1 MSAVGTNSTVSE
13 PDASRGW
20 SADRN
25 LASAADPDWL
35 FRCPSACL
43 IAVVAVVAVLAM
55 RLALFSWIGP
65 TVIHSMFLLAVVF
78 AAWFGGFRP
87 AVLAVVLSL
96 VSLAVIAWIE
106 EPADA
111 LWSTETLL
119 GFALFALAGVA
130 TALIAESLHASRRK
144 FETLADM
151 AQEQAGRLRIQVEQ
165 RQAVEEQLRRLNAS
179 LEERI
184 DDEVRSRIEEHQ
196 RLTDE
201 VHREAQDRAA
211 AERRFQGIFDSMFQ
225 FIGLL
230 SPDGKVVEANRAAL
244 NFAGVERAAVIGK
257 PFENTPWWNQSEETQ
272 ARLRESIRRAAQ
284 GECIRYEV
292 VNTGANGTTAIVDFS
307 LTPLLNDAGEVEFI
321 IPEGRDITGIREMQA
336 QLEESE
342 ERFRTFMNCG
352 AMLAWIKDENLA
364 LQYVNDNFNAVF
376 PPPEGGWIGREDF
389 LFDLPEYAEEIRRR
403 DREVLE
409 RQEVM
414 NFIEGCRTPDGTD
427 RSWLIVKF
435 PFQDRHGA
443 RYVGG
448 VALDVTD
455 RVQIEKQL
463 SEYARNLEDSNRE
476 LERFAYV
483 ASHDL
488 QEPLRTVSSYLELL
502 KRRYEG
508 QLDERADK
516 YIEYSV
522 QAATRMRS
530 LIQGLLRYSR
540 LTSSS
545 CQLSEID
552 SAEVAQEVVDTFR
565 HLVDSGRAV
574 ISMGTLPRVWFDRML
589 FTQVLQ
595 NLVGNAIKFCES
607 PPAQVD
613 ISAERC
619 DGAWQFVVSDAG
631 IGIEPQHLTRI
642 FDLFQRLNTSDRFDG
657 TGLGL
662 AICERI
668 IHRHGGRIWAEST
681 PGEGSRFYFTIP
693 DHPAR
698 TA

>member
-1 MSAVGTNSTVSE
+1 MSMVGTNSTVSE
-13 PDASRGW
+13 ADSNPRW
-20 SADRN
+20 VADRDVVA
-25 LASAADPDWL
+25 ASSPEWYL
-35 FRCPSACL
+35 RCPNACL
-43 IAVVAVVAVLAM
+43 VAALTVFVVLAL
-55 RLALFSWIGP
+55 RLAVYGFIGS
-65 TVIHSMFLLAVVF
+65 TAIYSMFLLAVVV
-78 AAWFGGFRP
+78 AGWCGGFRP

-96 VSLAVIAWIE
+96 VSLALIGWLQEPPDVLWGIE
-106 EPADA
+106 PVVGSIFFI
-111 LWSTETLL
+111 LV
-119 GFALFALAGVA
+119 GFA
-130 TALIAESLHASRRK
+130 TALIAESMHASRRK
-144 FETLADM
+144 FENLAEL
-151 AQEQAGRLRIQVEQ
+151 AQDQARRLQTQVEQ
-165 RQAVEEQLRRLNAS
+165 KLAAQEQLRRVNAS

-201 VHREAQDRAA
+201 VNRETRDRVA
-211 AERRFQGIFDSMFQ
+211 AERRFQGIFDSMIQ

-230 SPDGKVVEANRAAL
+230 SPDGKVLEANRSAL
-244 NFAGVERAAVIGK
+244 EFAGIERHEVIGM
-257 PFENTPWWNQSEETQ
+257 PFEDTPWWDQSEETQ
-272 ARLRESIRRAAQ
+272 TRLIDSMERAAKGESIR
-284 GECIRYEV
+284 YES
-292 VNTGANGTTAIVDFS
+292 VNTGADGTTAIVDFS
-307 LTPLLNDAGEVEFI
+307 LTPLLNEAGEVEFI
-321 IPEGRDITGIREMQA
+321 IPEGRDITAIREMQA

-364 LQYVNDNFNAVF
+364 LQYVNDEFNSVF
-376 PPPEGGWIGREDF
+376 PPPEGGWIGRDDF
-389 LFDLPEYAEEIRRR
+389 LFELPEYAEEIRRR

-414 NFIEGCRTPDGTD
+414 NFIETARTPDGTE

-435 PFQDRHGA
+435 PYQNRHGA

-448 VALDVTD
+448 VAMDVTD

-488 QEPLRTVSSYLELL
+488 QEPLRTISSYLELL

-522 QAATRMRS
+522 QAAGRMRS

-540 LTSSS
+540 LTSSP
-545 CQLSEID
+545 CQLSEMD
-552 SAEVAQEVVDTFR
+552 SAEVTQEVVETFR
-565 HLVDSGRAV
+565 HLIDSGRAV
-574 ISMGTLPRVWFDRML
+574 ISVGTLPKVWFDRML
-589 FTQVLQ
+589 FMQVLQ

-607 PPAQVD
+607 SPAKVD

-619 DGAWQFVVSDAG
+619 DGAWQFVVSDTG

-642 FDLFQRLNTSDRFDG
+642 FDLFQRLNSQERFEG

-668 IHRHGGRIWAEST
+668 IHRHGGKIWAEST
-681 PGEGSRFYFTIP
+681 PGQGSRFYFTIP